1 MKEGGRPQK
10 NSPLHI
16 EIAQLAQNALS
27 TKFYQEAEAR
37 IPRKT
42 IGNTYCSN
50 MSRDPSSNRAK
61 TLLTNLHNSPSKYF
75 LTDYSWTSVEL
86 SRGG

>member
-1 MKEGGRPQK
+1 MFHGKGRGRPPK
-10 NSPLHI
+10 NSPMHI

-42 IGNTYCSN
+42 IGDT
-50 MSRDPSSNRAK
+50 
-61 TLLTNLHNSPSKYF
+61 YF
-75 LTDYSWTSVEL
+75 LTCYGVLQVT
-86 SRGG
+86 GP